1 MRTLLTI
8 TLFGACLANFAQVN
22 LDRALVL
29 TSVDSSQRSI
39 EGLGAALQD
48 DALVTVHDAQTG
60 TYHWGQAGGTSAAIT
75 LALQPVCSAY
85 VNGLVLRFMPMVSA
99 SGPVTLNVDGLRPEP
114 IYRADGHFANAG
126 QLQPGSIAEVVYA
139 DSAFFLRS
147 PTSEKCP
154 TGFLQANSSLCFM
167 RNDTVNV
174 SLFNAAKWCYDR
186 GASLCTWD
194 EYIFACTN
202 LQAQMEGMFDDWE
215 WTDDTSD
222 HTHTGVQVGR
232 WSCRSERSWVAREN
246 PNNYARVRCCY
257 HVK

>member
-1 MRTLLTI
+1 MRTLTTI
-8 TLFGACLANFAQVN
+8 FLGGASFALLAQVQ
-22 LDRALVL
+22 LDKALVL
-29 TSVDSSQRSI
+29 TSPDSTQRSV
-39 EGLGAALQD
+39 EGLGEALQD
-48 DALVTVHDAQTG
+48 DALITVHDAQIG
-60 TYHWGQAGGTSAAIT
+60 TYHWGQAAGTNAAIT
-75 LALQPVCSAY
+75 LTLQPACAGY
-85 VNGLVLRFMPMVSA
+85 VNGLLLRFMPTTSA
-99 SGPVTLNVDGLRPEP
+99 SGPVTLNVDGLGPEP
-114 IYRADGHFANAG
+114 IYRADGHYANAG
-126 QLQPGSIAEVVYA
+126 QLQPGTIAEVVYA

-154 TGFLQANSSLCFM
+154 SGYLQANSKLCLM

-202 LQAQMEGMFDDWE
+202 VQAQMEGLFDDWE

-232 WSCRSERSWVAREN
+232 WSCRSERSFVAREN